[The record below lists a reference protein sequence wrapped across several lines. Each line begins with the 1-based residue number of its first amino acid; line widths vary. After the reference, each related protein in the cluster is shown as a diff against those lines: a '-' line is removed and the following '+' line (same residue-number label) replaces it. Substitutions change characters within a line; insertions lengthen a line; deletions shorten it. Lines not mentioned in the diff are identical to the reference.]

1 MQRAENRM
9 GVYIYIDNIIKEINR
24 SIRTDRSYMSF

>member
-9 GVYIYIDNIIKEINR
+9 GVYIDNIIKEINR